1 MNQETAAFA
10 SLGTLTDSPFPC
22 FYPDAPIRLHDYDSI
37 VADANCTAGCR
48 SSTWVPTTWGTT
60 MGQPGGESPSSFNF
74 QIPKLAAFQSP
85 GLELG
90 FSATL
95 PAFPLSPSPTS
106 LPSAFPSLPRSFPSP
121 LLPFPPCSAAFTSTY
136 VQFMVNASRTHYGD
150 ASLPFFVA
158 QGPMNDSDTLYQLLQ
173 WVIGN
178 YTAQGGKATYLDMRG
193 QPTDGC
199 GGHPGRQGHAGM
211 AAAAIPQIAAAM
223 GW

>member
-1 MNQETAAFA
+1 
-10 SLGTLTDSPFPC
+10 
-22 FYPDAPIRLHDYDSI
+22 
-37 VADANCTAGCR
+37 
-48 SSTWVPTTWGTT
+48 
-60 MGQPGGESPSSFNF
+60 
-74 QIPKLAAFQSP
+74 
-85 GLELG
+85 
-90 FSATL
+90 
-95 PAFPLSPSPTS
+95 
-106 LPSAFPSLPRSFPSP
+106 
-121 LLPFPPCSAAFTSTY
+121 
-136 VQFMVNASRTHYGD
+136 MVNASRTHYNNP
-150 ASLPFFVA
+150 SLPFFVA